1 MSEVTFGF
9 TLTRDG
15 VTLGEIRSFTP
26 PKISQGS
33 VEKTHHGSTFL
44 GVAWREFIPDGL
56 LQAESF
62 SVMVAATP
70 AQLAI
75 IAADMANKTTE
86 EYVIG
91 FPGDFDPWGF
101 DAFPMSISAPQA
113 DPESPDL
120 LEFEIEFQPTGELA
134 PTIFDFVSA

>member
-9 TLTRDG
+9 TLTREE

-33 VEKTHHGSTFL
+33 VEKTHHGSVFA
-44 GVAWREFIPDGL
+44 GVAWRERIPDGL
-56 LQAESF
+56 MQAESF

-75 IAADMANKTTE
+75 IAGDMANKTISTYE
-86 EYVIG
+86 IG

-113 DPESPDL
+113 DPENPGL
-120 LEFEIEFQPTGELA
+120 LEFEIELEVTGALA